1 MKTSIECRAD
11 MENGKLTSITLGGKK
26 YPADLTCEA
35 VRVSVSTVRDGK
47 EFPTVWE
54 VRRTDGSEDDG
65 MGEEFDFEKER
76 EKIRKLHEERNAMAK
91 MLQDMR
97 QAAADGLRDFA
108 NGRSVIKEDIPALR
122 EIAKIVYIERS
133 DLKEEL
139 FQKEWQLN
147 DRDHTIREYRKEVKR
162 QHIITI
168 CLGTL
173 LAVAGALLLITACTS
188 L

>member
-11 MENGKLTSITLGGKK
+11 MENGKLISITLDGKK
-26 YPADLTCEA
+26 YLVGLPCEA
-35 VRVSVSTVRDGK
+35 VRISVSTVRNGK

-54 VRRTDGSEDDG
+54 VRRTDGSADDG

-139 FQKEWQLN
+139 IQKEQQLN

-162 QHIITI
+162 QHIATM

-173 LAVAGALLLITACTS
+173 LAVAGALLLITVCT
-188 L
+188 LP